1 MFKLGCQRLR
11 LGMAKARYRVVQWS
25 TGNIGSRALG
35 ILLDRDDFELVG
47 VHAFGSDKVG
57 CDAGVLAGRSPIGV
71 AVTSDVDALIGLAPD
86 CVNYM
91 PRVIDFGLVAR
102 LLGCGI
108 NVVTTGDFLTGT
120 HRSAERSAL
129 EAAAQSG
136 RATFLGTGFEPG
148 FINVVAG
155 FLTGA
160 CRQVQHVKLVET
172 LDCTTYP
179 VQEVWRVLGFGKP
192 PRQRLTQLEPE
203 KLRYGLGYFE
213 TLDMVASML
222 GAELDSKEAFVE
234 NAVLTRDLKLDWV
247 DYAAGTVGGQ
257 RRTYRGLRKGR
268 AVVELAIC
276 WTMSSDALD
285 PQWTDPEGFSV
296 MIEGVPRVDA
306 MIRFGHPGQDA
317 MTVLMDSTAVA
328 AVNAIPFVCDAHPG
342 VITPIDLPVTGSRGA
357 LD

>member
-1 MFKLGCQRLR
+1 M
-11 LGMAKARYRVVQWS
+11 ARYRVVQWS
-25 TGNIGSRALG
+25 TGNIGRQALG
-35 ILLDRDDFELVG
+35 ILLDRDDFDVVG

-57 CDAGVLAGRSPIGV
+57 CDAGVLAGRPPIGI
-71 AVTSDVDALIGLAPD
+71 AATSDVDALIELEPD

-91 PRVIDFGLVAR
+91 PRVIDHELVAR
-102 LLGCGI
+102 LLRRGI

-120 HRSAERSAL
+120 HHPAERVAL
-129 EAAAQSG
+129 EVAAQEG

-160 CRQVQHVKLVET
+160 CRKVHSVKLVET

-179 VQEVWRVLGFGKP
+179 VREAWTVPGFGKP
-192 PRQRLTQLEPE
+192 PRQRVRQIDPETQ
-203 KLRYGLGYFE
+203 RYGLGYFE
-213 TLDMVASML
+213 TLDMIAEML

-234 NAVLTRDLKLDWV
+234 HAMLTRDLNLGWA

-257 RRTYRGLRKGR
+257 RRTYRGLRNGR

-276 WTMSSDALD
+276 WTMSNDALD
-285 PQWTDPEGFSV
+285 PQWSDPEGFSV
-296 MIEGVPRVDA
+296 VIEGQPRVDA
-306 MIRFGHPGQDA
+306 TIRFGNPGEDV

-328 AVNAIPFVCDAHPG
+328 AVNAISFVCDAQPG
-342 VITPIDLPVTGSRGA
+342 VITPIDLPITGSQGA
-357 LD
+357 LTV